1 MVAEPYNGS
10 EVRGRH
16 LAYCQ
21 DRSYGGPLFLSLNS
35 ILCTVKYLISVL
47 IQITLYITAV
57 SFTVLIGYGPRLRTL
72 IYIVSIVLIY
82 YLFVFRIW
90 KTIQQTMDHLLPRF
104 RFLRFNAL
112 GEAQG
117 PPPAQAPLGLN
128 LIPPPATVTAP
139 MNSMKDVNH
148 VTKFNGENFSDY
160 RYEFL
165 IIMEQFGLASLIDAT
180 GGQVE
185 VLPAEVKILF
195 NYTCVSII
203 HE

>member
-1 MVAEPYNGS
+1 MENNPANDEPPVAH
-10 EVRGRH
+10 V
-16 LAYCQ
+16 
-21 DRSYGGPLFLSLNS
+21 
-35 ILCTVKYLISVL
+35 
-47 IQITLYITAV
+47 QIPEA
-57 SFTVLIGYGPRLRTL
+57 
-72 IYIVSIVLIY
+72 
-82 YLFVFRIW
+82 
-90 KTIQQTMDHLLPRF
+90 Q
-104 RFLRFNAL
+104 AL

-117 PPPAQAPLGLN
+117 PPPAQALLGLN

-165 IIMEQFGLASLIDAT
+165 VIMEQFGLASLIDGT

-185 VLPAEVKILF
+185 VLPAEVKF
-195 NYTCVSII
+195 VSII